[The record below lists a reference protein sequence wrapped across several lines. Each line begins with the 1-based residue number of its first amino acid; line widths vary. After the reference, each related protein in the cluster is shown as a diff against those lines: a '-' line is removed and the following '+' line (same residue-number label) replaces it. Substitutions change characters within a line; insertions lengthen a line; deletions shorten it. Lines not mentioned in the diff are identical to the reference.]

1 MERRND
7 VPNLL
12 AMYIRNTSEIYNITL
27 WLQNCII
34 KKINK
39 GVQPQVEHLANCSTM
54 KTIIREAAKLLYKYD
69 GITPTK
75 QEKQEASRDY
85 DGHKL
90 PEKQVKRAY
99 YNGTRT
105 QNIVKLYRDTPELIK
120 FVREHANDYNTLK
133 RKDVPS
139 CININRRRRERY
151 FSVYIE
157 KFGEISFKEVLN
169 VFPLLPKS
177 YLNNESD

>member
-1 MERRND
+1 MKKQ
-7 VPNLL
+7 NLKKEL
-12 AMYIRNTSEIYNITL
+12 SPILENEHMQIGTFKANREINSYSIINNNINLIRDNIKF
-27 WLQNCII
+27 WQN
-34 KKINK
+34 
-39 GVQPQVEHLANCSTM
+39 
-54 KTIIREAAKLLYKYD
+54 
-69 GITPTK
+69 
-75 QEKQEASRDY
+75 Y

-105 QNIVKLYRDTPELIK
+105 QNIIKLYRDTPELIK
-120 FVREHANDYNTLK
+120 FVREHASDYNTLN

-139 CININRRRRERY
+139 CITIDRRRSERY

-157 KFGEISFKEVLN
+157 KFGNVRFDEVLR

-177 YLNNESD
+177 YLNE

>member
-1 MERRND
+1 MNSI
-7 VPNLL
+7 
-12 AMYIRNTSEIYNITL
+12 M
-27 WLQNCII
+27 
-34 KKINK
+34 
-39 GVQPQVEHLANCSTM
+39 
-54 KTIIREAAKLLYKYD
+54 
-69 GITPTK
+69 
-75 QEKQEASRDY
+75 EKQNLQKELYSILENESIKIGTFKANRSIDALDLIKENIKFWKSY

-105 QNIVKLYRDTPELIK
+105 QKIIKMYLDTPELIK

-139 CININRRRRERY
+139 CITIDRRRNERY
-151 FSVYIE
+151 FSVFIE
-157 KFGEISFKEVLN
+157 KFGEISFKEVLK

-177 YLNNESD
+177 YLNK

>member
-1 MERRND
+1 MGKQ
-7 VPNLL
+7 NLQKEL
-12 AMYIRNTSEIYNITL
+12 YPILENESIKIGTFKANRSIDTLDLIKENIKF
-27 WLQNCII
+27 W
-34 KKINK
+34 K
-39 GVQPQVEHLANCSTM
+39 S
-54 KTIIREAAKLLYKYD
+54 
-69 GITPTK
+69 
-75 QEKQEASRDY
+75 Y

-120 FVREHANDYNTLK
+120 FVREHANDYNTLN
-133 RKDVPS
+133 RKDVPR
-139 CININRRRRERY
+139 CINIDRRRSERY

-177 YLNNESD
+177 YLNE

>member
-1 MERRND
+1 MKKQESIEKELYPILENENIKIGTFKASRN
-7 VPNLL
+7 
-12 AMYIRNTSEIYNITL
+12 RNIDTL
-27 WLQNCII
+27 NFI
-34 KKINK
+34 KKNIK
-39 GVQPQVEHLANCSTM
+39 FWE
-54 KTIIREAAKLLYKYD
+54 R
-69 GITPTK
+69 
-75 QEKQEASRDY
+75 Y

-90 PEKQVKRAY
+90 PEKQAKRAY

-105 QNIVKLYRDTPELIK
+105 QNIIKIYLDTPELIK

-139 CININRRRRERY
+139 CINIDRRRRERY

-169 VFPLLPKS
+169 IFQLLPKS
-177 YLNNESD
+177 YLNNI

>member
-1 MERRND
+1 MKKQNIEKELSPILENESIKIGTFKANRS
-7 VPNLL
+7 
-12 AMYIRNTSEIYNITL
+12 INTLDIVKENIKF
-27 WLQNCII
+27 W
-34 KKINK
+34 K
-39 GVQPQVEHLANCSTM
+39 S
-54 KTIIREAAKLLYKYD
+54 
-69 GITPTK
+69 
-75 QEKQEASRDY
+75 Y

-90 PEKQVKRAY
+90 PEKQVKQAY

-105 QNIVKLYRDTPELIK
+105 QKIIKMYLDTPELIK

-139 CININRRRRERY
+139 CITIQRGRSERY
-151 FSVYIE
+151 FSVFIE

-177 YLNNESD
+177 YLNE